1 VALHIGAHKTASTH
15 LQGSLNAAALD
26 LADCGVR
33 FYGPDYLRIEGRSLP
48 AMFGLAQNSAPR
60 RPPAQQLNFLAKDGH
75 RVLFSEENFCGL
87 LHDGAGGM
95 PIPLYPM
102 AEERLLRLVD
112 VLAPVPVDAFI
123 AIRSPARFVTSAYSQ
138 TLMGGHVMPFRAF
151 RAANP
156 FRRIGWAAYVERLRA
171 VAGLRGLT
179 VWRYEDYAQV
189 FDQIVSALAGEV
201 AAAMVQPRPK
211 PAHRSLSARAV
222 KFVLSRRKAGD
233 AGDLAL
239 IARNRFPAS
248 SDGSDRFDPFSP
260 DDHAASERL
269 YAAQV
274 AKIAAMPGVTLLS
287 PPN

>member
-15 LQGSLNAAALD
+15 LQASLNAAALD
-26 LADCGVR
+26 LAAAGVR
-33 FYGPDYLRIEGRSLP
+33 FYGPDYLRKQGRTLP
-48 AMFGLAQNSAPR
+48 QMFGLAEAEAR
-60 RPPAQQLNFLAKDGH
+60 RPAPDQARFLAKDGH
-75 RVLFSEENFCGL
+75 RIVLSEENFCGP
-87 LHDGAGGM
+87 LHDGRGQMA
-95 PIPLYPM
+95 IPLYPL
-102 AEERLLRLVD
+102 AEARVGALVHA
-112 VLAPVPVDAFI
+112 LNPLPVDLFV
-123 AIRSPARFVTSAYSQ
+123 AIRDPARFVTSAYSQ
-138 TLMGGHVMPFRAF
+138 MLMGGHVMPFRAF

-156 FRRIGWAAYVERLRA
+156 FRRIGWAALIGRLRA
-171 VAGLRGLT
+171 VPGLRSLT
-179 VWRYEDYAQV
+179 VWQYEDYSAT
-189 FDQIVSALAGEV
+189 FGQIVSGLVGAD
-201 AAAMVQPRPK
+201 AAAVVAPQARH
-211 PAHRSLSARAV
+211 AHRSLSARAV
-222 KFVLSRRKAGD
+222 RATLASHKAGD